1 MADAEAAKATKQ
13 YLVKMYIST
22 IETWHRIA
30 EKIGLQG
37 WPTHESSGLP
47 GADDCKA
54 LADRLMAT
62 VAATGGSPTGQ
73 EPTEQPV
80 LKTAKEPQPDEPDEL
95 QPAQPVWPDAY
106 LDRAKELVTVEVN
119 RSREEDI
126 PGPSTD
132 LTETGQRKDT
142 GAEIAKRPNLD
153 EVPYSSVLA
162 WAITDGSEKP
172 TQSWLYAQ
180 CQQAGL
186 QMPRDFMEVEVYSNG
201 RPTTALKFWKRTHNE
216 TDAMEYFLTRE
227 DDKFFL
233 SAYKEAGL
241 ITAMKALQPVL
252 SRGVMGVPPNA
263 TIVIRTLTAADLIE
277 PREPK
282 AAREIQKPR
291 AAEALKEAGEPLQ
304 KRPKLDPEPAV
315 PPRPQPSERQ
325 LPPAPSRPTTATR
338 APPPPR
344 TLTHRPA
351 PTTSE
356 SRYNSREPSARTFRD
371 TGRRD
376 GSNYS
381 SEWYGWYAND
391 GENRYSGDAARNR
404 HAGERRR

>member
-1 MADAEAAKATKQ
+1 M
-13 YLVKMYIST
+13 
-22 IETWHRIA
+22 
-30 EKIGLQG
+30 
-37 WPTHESSGLP
+37 
-47 GADDCKA
+47 
-54 LADRLMAT
+54 
-62 VAATGGSPTGQ
+62 
-73 EPTEQPV
+73 
-80 LKTAKEPQPDEPDEL
+80 
-95 QPAQPVWPDAY
+95 WPDAY

-263 TIVIRTLTAADLIE
+263 TIAIRTLTAADLIE

-282 AAREIQKPR
+282 AAKEKPR
-291 AAEALKEAGEPLQ
+291 AAETLKEAEEPLQ
-304 KRPKLDPEPAV
+304 KRLKLEPEPAV

-325 LPPAPSRPTTATR
+325 PPPAPSRPTTTATR

-356 SRYNSREPSARTFRD
+356 SRYNSREPSGRTFRD

-381 SEWYGWYAND
+381 SEWYGWYSND
-391 GENRYSGDAARNR
+391 GDNRYSGDAARNR

>member
-1 MADAEAAKATKQ
+1 
-13 YLVKMYIST
+13 
-22 IETWHRIA
+22 
-30 EKIGLQG
+30 
-37 WPTHESSGLP
+37 
-47 GADDCKA
+47 
-54 LADRLMAT
+54 MAT

-73 EPTEQPV
+73 EPTEQPL

-106 LDRAKELVTVEVN
+106 FDRAKELVAVEVN

-132 LTETGQRKDT
+132 LTETGQRKNT

-186 QMPRDFMEVEVYSNG
+186 QMPRDFMEVKVYSNG

-263 TIVIRTLTAADLIE
+263 TIAIRTL
-277 PREPK
+277 
-282 AAREIQKPR
+282 
-291 AAEALKEAGEPLQ
+291 
-304 KRPKLDPEPAV
+304 
-315 PPRPQPSERQ
+315 PPPTSLNRGNQRQ
-325 LPPAPSRPTTATR
+325 RRKSR
-338 APPPPR
+338 APR
-344 TLTHRPA
+344 KRWKRRSHC
-351 PTTSE
+351 
-356 SRYNSREPSARTFRD
+356 
-371 TGRRD
+371 RRD
-376 GSNYS
+376 
-381 SEWYGWYAND
+381 
-391 GENRYSGDAARNR
+391 
-404 HAGERRR
+404 